1 MARRLTGRLPKAGRQ
16 QVIAGRE
23 MNQKITVII
32 FEKQI

>member
-16 QVIAGRE
+16 PVIYDRE
-23 MNQKITVII
+23 MNKKIIVII